1 MKMEKIFAKIK
12 NFIIGPY
19 PYEKNM
25 TLYVLK
31 RIVWLGTLIASIR
44 YWFLLIYYMFT
55 DPGIGPLSLLFPAI
69 VATALCIFLS
79 N

>member
-1 MKMEKIFAKIK
+1 MEKIFAKIK

-44 YWFLLIYYMFT
+44 YWFLLN
-55 DPGIGPLSLLFPAI
+55 LLYVYRSGNRPALP
-69 VATALCIFLS
+69 VVSSHCCHSPVHFS
-79 N
+79 K